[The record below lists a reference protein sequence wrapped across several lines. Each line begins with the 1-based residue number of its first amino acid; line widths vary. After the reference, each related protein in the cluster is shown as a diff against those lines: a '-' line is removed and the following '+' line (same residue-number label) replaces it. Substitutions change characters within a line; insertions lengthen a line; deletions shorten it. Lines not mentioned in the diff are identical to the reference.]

1 MMADQEK
8 DIEVQDNRL
17 TTNVVDDIPDN
28 PSDYREET
36 AAEIAAPVSFE
47 RRRGYDDLR
56 DRAEGGTGTGF
67 VALALSIIS
76 LFVMPVLFGAI
87 GIVLGF
93 VARSKGAEGLGGWAI
108 GVGAVSIIIG
118 IFILPFF

>member
-1 MMADQEK
+1 MMADQ
-8 DIEVQDNRL
+8 DRDFEVHDKRVC
-17 TTNVVDDIPDN
+17 TIADDDIPDN

-36 AAEIAAPVSFE
+36 AAEIAAPVSFGK
-47 RRRGYDDLR
+47 RRGYDDLR

-93 VARSKGAEGLGGWAI
+93 VARGKGAEGLGGWAI